1 MFSFLLSKTSTTFE
15 TQWTLF
21 LSLSLENYNTA
32 RRLLPCWDILSHLL
46 EKKKK
51 KKEERRKKKEKR
63 KKEEEEKKKKRDEE
77 LKKKIKRLSF
87 KLLYIA
93 YIIQ

>member
-46 EKKKK
+46 EKKEE
-51 KKEERRKKKEKR
+51 EERRKKKEEREKKER
-63 KKEEEEKKKKRDEE
+63 RRRKEEEKRWGIKKKNQT
-77 LKKKIKRLSF
+77 SF
-87 KLLYIA
+87 I
-93 YIIQ
+93 